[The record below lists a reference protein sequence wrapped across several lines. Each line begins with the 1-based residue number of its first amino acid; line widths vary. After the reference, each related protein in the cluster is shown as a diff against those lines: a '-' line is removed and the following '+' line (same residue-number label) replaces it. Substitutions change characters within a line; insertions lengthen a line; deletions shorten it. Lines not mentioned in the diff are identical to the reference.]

1 VFRASAI
8 LAACAALLVLQPAA
22 AQPARKAA
30 PPKAVATSPLS
41 NLKIDIPYEKF
52 VLKNGLTL
60 IVHEDRKAPIV
71 AVNVWY
77 HVGSK
82 NEPRG
87 RSGFAHLFEHLMFNG
102 SENFND
108 DFFKATQRLGATA
121 QNGTTNVDRTNYFQN
136 VPKEALDSILW
147 LESDRMGHLL
157 GAISQARLDEQRGVV
172 QNEKR
177 QGENQPYGKVYER
190 IVKATYPE
198 EHPYGHTVIG
208 SMEDLDAAKLEDVR
222 EWFRTYYGP
231 SNAVIVLAGD
241 ITPAEA
247 KAKVEKYFG
256 EIPPGPPVSH
266 PKAWVAKRTGAQKE
280 VMEDR
285 VAQPRLYKVWNVPEY
300 GHTDGYALDVFAD
313 VLAGDKTSRLTR
325 RLVYEEQLATDVSV
339 SNDQSEIAGQFDVT
353 VTAKPGVDLDRI
365 ERIVDEEMARLI
377 AGGPTAAELSKTQV
391 RITAGMI
398 RGLER
403 VGGFGGKSDLLALSH
418 VYLGSPDGWKRWL
431 EGVRTVSA
439 ADVRA
444 KAREWLTDGSY
455 SLHVVPFP
463 SYAPVATGVD
473 RKTMPAPGAAAP
485 ARFPQ
490 FQRETLSNGLKVLLV
505 ERHEL
510 PTVEMQL
517 VAETGYGA
525 DWTTMQPGVGALAMR
540 LVDEGTTTRDG
551 MALAD
556 ELERLGASISA
567 GGGGE
572 VSFVSLSALS
582 PTLRPALAIFADVIQ
597 NPAFRDADFQREKA
611 RQVAAIQS
619 AKRQPAAIASRV
631 LQPLLY
637 GPDHPYGRIQ
647 TEASVQAISR
657 EDLIRFHRE
666 WFRPDASTLIVVG
679 DVTMAQLRPQLE
691 AAFAGWK
698 PGAPRR
704 IDVTRPPR
712 PPRPALSLVDQPGAL
727 QSMIV
732 AAGVVAPRNARDE
745 IAIEAFNNVL
755 GGSFV
760 SRLNMNLRE
769 DKHWS
774 YGAQSGLLGARG
786 PRIFRAQAPV
796 QTDKTRESLL
806 EMQKELRDVLRDRQ
820 ITAAEI
826 GAAREDL
833 ALRLSGRWETAGA
846 VGASLTDLVLYGL
859 PDDYFASYADKL
871 RAIDQAQATQAGSIL
886 IPDQNLVWVVVGDRA
901 KIEADLRS
909 LNLGPIQ
916 VIDADGRPVS

>member
-1 VFRASAI
+1 VFRPI
-8 LAACAALLVLQPAA
+8 AAAAFAALIALQPAA
-22 AQPARKAA
+22 AQPARKAPA
-30 PPKAVATSPLS
+30 PKPAAPASALAALNV
-41 NLKIDIPYEKF
+41 DVPYTRF

-82 NEPRG
+82 NEPEG

-108 DFFKATQRLGATA
+108 DFFKATQKLGATS

-157 GAISQARLDEQRGVV
+157 AAISQARLDEQRGVV

-177 QGENQPYGKVYER
+177 QSENQPYGKVYER
-190 IVKATYPE
+190 IVRSTYPQ
-198 EHPYGHTVIG
+198 EHPYGHSVLG
-208 SMEDLDAAKLEDVR
+208 SMEDLNAAKLDDVR

-241 ITPAEA
+241 ISPEEA
-247 KAKVEKYFG
+247 RTKVEKYFG
-256 EIPPGPPVSH
+256 HIPPGPPVTQ

-285 VAQPRLYKVWNVPEY
+285 VAQPRLYKLWNVPEY
-300 GHTDGYALDVFAD
+300 GHVDGYALDVFAD
-313 VLAGDKTSRLTR
+313 VLAGDRTSRLTR

-353 VTAKPGVDLDRI
+353 VTAKPGVDLERI
-365 ERIVDEEMARLI
+365 ERIVDEEMAKLI
-377 AGGPTAAELSKTQV
+377 ASGPTPSELSKTQI
-391 RITAGMI
+391 RITADMI

-403 VGGFGGKSDLLALSH
+403 VGGFGGKSDLLAQSE
-418 VYLGSPDGWKRWL
+418 VYLGSPDGWKRWFSGL
-431 EGVRTVSA
+431 KAVTA

-444 KAREWLTDGSY
+444 KSRQWLTDGSY

-463 SYAPVATGVD
+463 TYAASAPGAD
-473 RKTMPAPGAAAP
+473 RKTMPPPGAATP
-485 ARFPQ
+485 ARFPK
-490 FQRETLSNGLKVLLV
+490 FERATLSNGMKVLLV
-505 ERHEL
+505 ERRDL

-517 VAETGYGA
+517 VTETGYGA
-525 DWTTMQPGVGALAMR
+525 DWAAMRPGVGALAMR
-540 LVDEGTTTRDG
+540 LLDEGTTTRDG
-551 MALAD
+551 MVMAD

-582 PTLRPALAIFADVIQ
+582 PTLRPALSIFADVVQ

-611 RQVAAIQS
+611 RQIAAIQS
-619 AKRQPAAIASRV
+619 SKREPAVVASRV

-637 GPDHPYGRIQ
+637 GPEHPYGRIQ
-647 TEASVQAISR
+647 TEASVQAITR
-657 EDLIRFHRE
+657 DDLTRFHRD
-666 WFRPDASTLIVVG
+666 WFRPDAATLIVVG
-679 DVTMAQLRPQLE
+679 DVSMAQLRPQLE
-691 AAFAGWK
+691 AAFSGWK

-704 IDVTRPPR
+704 IEVA
-712 PPRPALSLVDQPGAL
+712 RPARPQRPAVYLVDQPGAL
-727 QSMIV
+727 QSVIV
-732 AAGVVAPRNARDE
+732 AAGVVAPRNSKDE
-745 IAIEAFNNVL
+745 IGIEAFNNVL

-760 SRLNMNLRE
+760 SRLNLNLRE

-774 YGAQSGLLGARG
+774 YGAQSGIMGARG

-806 EMQKELRDVLRDRQ
+806 EMQRELREVLTDRQ
-820 ITAAEI
+820 ITPAEI

-833 ALRLSGRWETAGA
+833 ALRLSGRWETSSA
-846 VGASLTDLVLYGL
+846 VGASLSDLVLYGL
-859 PDDYFASYADKL
+859 PDDYFATYADKL
-871 RAIDQAQATQAGSIL
+871 RAIDQAQATSAGSLL